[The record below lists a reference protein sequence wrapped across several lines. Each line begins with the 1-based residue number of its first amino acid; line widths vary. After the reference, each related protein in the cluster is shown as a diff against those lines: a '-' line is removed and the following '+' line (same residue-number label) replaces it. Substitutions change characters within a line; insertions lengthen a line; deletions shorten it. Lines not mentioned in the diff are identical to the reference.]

1 MKRAASLP
9 LNRHAFQSSPFATE
23 TTTAAPRRH
32 PTAAQSYPATLYDAQ
47 HEKDSCG
54 VGFVAGLSGEAQRRV
69 VTNAIEMLERMHH
82 RGGCG
87 CEPNSGDGAGMMSG
101 IPHAFL
107 RDQVSRQSSGSPAFS
122 LPEAGAYAVG
132 QLFVP
137 KRRHRSRL
145 AADGTISAARGAME
159 SALSSRGLNVLG
171 WRSVPTD
178 NSDLGPTS
186 LSTEP
191 HVEQVFV
198 GNSLNLSHEAFEREL
213 LLARKRMES
222 LVSRLDPDPRMAPY
236 LCSLSSRTI
245 VYKGQLHSGQLLG
258 YYPDL
263 QDDAFAS
270 HMTLVHSRFS
280 TNTFPS
286 WERAQPYRMLCHN
299 GEINTLRGNK
309 NWMNSRG
316 PLLRSPYF
324 GHETRSLHPVVSDE
338 LSDSGNLDAVAEL
351 IVRGSAKSMPEVMMQ
366 LVPEAYENALEVD
379 LSPARRALCEFNA
392 LQMEPWDGP
401 AMIAFTDGR
410 FLGAC
415 LDRNGLRPS
424 RYFVTDDGLVVLSSE
439 VGVTPQIDDR
449 TVSRRERLEPGRLL
463 MIDFEKGEICNDTD
477 VKEGLA
483 RAHPYSEWLKRGLV
497 HLDDWVSAHA
507 AGSARS
513 VAPDFDWHTTN
524 NRLNMHG
531 FTRDHLDVILAQMVE
546 TGKDA
551 LGSMG
556 TDTPTAVLSS
566 EPVQISDFFK
576 QLFAQVTNPPID
588 PIREASVMT
597 LECPVGP
604 EHNLLET
611 SESHARRLM
620 VKSPVLSLE
629 QLAAVL
635 DGEYR
640 GWRSAEI
647 DATYAN
653 LSPDTTSSTGAGY
666 DYSGAQS
673 SALFVRGAGAQM
685 AAALDRICAEV
696 SEAIESG
703 EPSVIVLSDRS
714 AGPDRLP
721 VPSLLAAGAVHH
733 HLLRTRQRC
742 QVALFVDSGDACT
755 VHDACTLIGFGVDA
769 FCPRHAYE
777 AIALMERDGLAEAA
791 KIVAGHEAKRERLH
805 RPSELFKN
813 YTKAI
818 ETGILKVMS
827 KMGIST
833 LRSYKGAQIF
843 EAVGLADEVI
853 ERCFAGT
860 PSRIAGAGWDALH
873 FEAVRKLAFGFPPES
888 SSSQGG
894 ADAGA
899 TRSPPPPPSSPRSSS
914 SVPLRRTGQFHF
926 VPGAEKH
933 YNDPHG
939 MTMLQEAARTDSR
952 KAYRRYAKHLDG
964 LNRGITLRG
973 MLRFVEDHDRSVPL
987 SEVEPVSEIVKRF
1000 CTGAMSLGSI
1010 SSEAH
1015 ETLAVAMNRLG
1026 GRSNTGEGGEDPRRF
1041 EPSTYPDAQM
1051 MTHEGDTK
1059 RSAIKQI
1066 ASGRFG
1072 VTSNYLANAD
1082 QLQIKI
1088 AQGAKPGE
1096 GGELPGAKVHGL
1108 IAETR
1113 RVTPGT
1119 GLISPPPHHDIYSI
1133 EDLAQLIHDLKSSN
1147 PSASV
1152 STKLVSE
1159 VGVGVVAA
1167 GVAKARSDH
1176 ITVSGG
1182 DGGTGAAAWTGIKHA
1197 GLPWELGIAE
1207 TQQTLVLNDLRSR
1220 VVLQADGQLKTARDI
1235 VVATLLGAEEF
1246 ALSTAP
1252 LIAMGCIMM
1261 RKCHLNTCPVGIATQ
1276 DPELRAKFQGKPE
1289 HVVNFLWL
1297 LAEDV
1302 REHMAMLGFRTM
1314 DDMVGHADRLEIDPT
1329 ATHYKSEGLDLSAM
1343 LVPAGTLN
1351 SGAPVRNTSVQDHEL
1366 ETAIDCQL
1374 IEKAMDVLESHV
1386 NATATPS
1393 SSSDTSIKRVVI
1405 EAQINNLDRST
1416 GAWLSNEVSKR
1427 FGEKGLPDDSIEVRF
1442 QGQAGQS
1449 FGFTCAKGV
1458 TLRLDGEANDGC
1470 GKGLSG
1476 GRIIVRPNDDALN
1489 RGDIASEDQIITG
1502 NVALY
1507 GATSGSAF
1515 FRGIAGERFCV
1526 RNSGATT
1533 VVEGV
1538 GDHGCE
1544 YMTGGRVVVLGNTG
1558 NNFGA
1563 GMSGGRAFV
1572 YDRDAVFHQR
1582 VNHEMVLLETLDE
1595 WGPKEE
1601 DELLT
1606 LIQVHVDETRSE
1618 IGRRILENWQEERR
1632 HFVKVMPK
1640 DYKRALLGI
1649 ESEHEDQVRVHAF
1662 A

>member
-1 MKRAASLP
+1 
-9 LNRHAFQSSPFATE
+9 
-23 TTTAAPRRH
+23 
-32 PTAAQSYPATLYDAQ
+32 
-47 HEKDSCG
+47 
-54 VGFVAGLSGEAQRRV
+54 
-69 VTNAIEMLERMHH
+69 
-82 RGGCG
+82 
-87 CEPNSGDGAGMMSG
+87 
-101 IPHAFL
+101 
-107 RDQVSRQSSGSPAFS
+107 
-122 LPEAGAYAVG
+122 
-132 QLFVP
+132 
-137 KRRHRSRL
+137 
-145 AADGTISAARGAME
+145 
-159 SALSSRGLNVLG
+159 
-171 WRSVPTD
+171 
-178 NSDLGPTS
+178 
-186 LSTEP
+186 
-191 HVEQVFV
+191 
-198 GNSLNLSHEAFEREL
+198 
-213 LLARKRMES
+213 
-222 LVSRLDPDPRMAPY
+222 
-236 LCSLSSRTI
+236 
-245 VYKGQLHSGQLLG
+245 
-258 YYPDL
+258 
-263 QDDAFAS
+263 
-270 HMTLVHSRFS
+270 
-280 TNTFPS
+280 
-286 WERAQPYRMLCHN
+286 
-299 GEINTLRGNK
+299 
-309 NWMNSRG
+309 
-316 PLLRSPYF
+316 
-324 GHETRSLHPVVSDE
+324 
-338 LSDSGNLDAVAEL
+338 
-351 IVRGSAKSMPEVMMQ
+351 
-366 LVPEAYENALEVD
+366 
-379 LSPARRALCEFNA
+379 
-392 LQMEPWDGP
+392 
-401 AMIAFTDGR
+401 
-410 FLGAC
+410 
-415 LDRNGLRPS
+415 
-424 RYFVTDDGLVVLSSE
+424 
-439 VGVTPQIDDR
+439 
-449 TVSRRERLEPGRLL
+449 
-463 MIDFEKGEICNDTD
+463 
-477 VKEGLA
+477 
-483 RAHPYSEWLKRGLV
+483 
-497 HLDDWVSAHA
+497 
-507 AGSARS
+507 
-513 VAPDFDWHTTN
+513 
-524 NRLNMHG
+524 
-531 FTRDHLDVILAQMVE
+531 
-546 TGKDA
+546 
-551 LGSMG
+551 
-556 TDTPTAVLSS
+556 
-566 EPVQISDFFK
+566 
-576 QLFAQVTNPPID
+576 
-588 PIREASVMT
+588 MT

-620 VKSPVLSLE
+620 VKSPVLSLD
-629 QLAAVL
+629 QLAAVR

-647 DATYAN
+647 DATYAY
-653 LSPDTTSSTGAGY
+653 SSKDTNAATGPSSDNGGV
-666 DYSGAQS
+666 QS
-673 SALFVRGAGAQM
+673 NVPFVRGAGAQM
-685 AAALDRICAEV
+685 ARALDRICSQV
-696 SEAIESG
+696 SKAIETG
-703 EPSVIVLSDRS
+703 EPSVIVLSDRG
-714 AGPDRLP
+714 AGPNRLP
-721 VPSLLAAGAVHH
+721 IPSLLAAGAVHH

-755 VHDACTLIGFGVDA
+755 VHDACTLLGYGVDA
-769 FCPRHAYE
+769 LCPRHAYE
-777 AIALMERDGLAEAA
+777 AIASMERDGLAEAA
-791 KIVAGHEAKRERLH
+791 AIVAGRTAPGQRADRT
-805 RPSELFKN
+805 SELLRN

-843 EAVGLADEVI
+843 EAVGLAEEVI
-853 ERCFAGT
+853 ERCFSGT

-873 FEAVRKLAFGFPPES
+873 YEAVRKHAYGFPPAES
-888 SSSQGG
+888 I
-894 ADAGA
+894 
-899 TRSPPPPPSSPRSSS
+899 SSS
-914 SVPLRRTGQFHF
+914 SVQPPTSSSSSFVPLRHTGQFHF

-952 KAYRRYAKHLDG
+952 KAYQRYAKHLNE

-973 MLRFVEDHDRSVPL
+973 MLRFVEDHEKSVPL
-987 SEVEPVSEIVKRF
+987 AEVEPASEIVKRF

-1041 EPSTYPDAQM
+1041 DPSNFPDAKI
-1051 MTHEGDTK
+1051 MTQSRDTK

-1147 PSASV
+1147 PAASV

-1220 VVLQADGQLKTARDI
+1220 VVLQADGQLKTGRDI
-1235 VVATLLGAEEF
+1235 VIATLLGAEEF

-1276 DPELRAKFQGKPE
+1276 DPELRAHFRGKPD
-1289 HVVNFLWL
+1289 HVVNFMWL

-1302 REHMAMLGFRTM
+1302 REHMAILGYRTV
-1314 DDMVGHADRLEIDPT
+1314 DEMVGHADRLEVDRT
-1329 ATHYKSEGLDLSAM
+1329 AMHYKSAGLDLSAM

-1351 SGAPVRNTSVQDHEL
+1351 SGAPVRNTTVQDHEL
-1366 ETAIDCQL
+1366 ETAIDRRL
-1374 IEKAMDVLESHV
+1374 IEGAAHVLEAHTS
-1386 NATATPS
+1386 AS
-1393 SSSDTSIKRVVI
+1393 SAASALSMTTSNGTHPAQAPVSAPAGASFERVVI
-1405 EAQINNLDRST
+1405 DAEINNLDRST

-1427 FGEKGLPDDSIEVRF
+1427 FGDNGLPDDSIEVRF

-1449 FGFTCAKGV
+1449 FGFTAAQGV
-1458 TLRLDGEANDGC
+1458 TLRLFGEANDGC

-1476 GRIIVRPNDDALN
+1476 GKIIVRPNDEALN
-1489 RGDIASEDQIITG
+1489 RGDIVSEDQIITG

-1544 YMTGGRVVVLGNTG
+1544 YMTGGRVVILGSTG

-1572 YDRDAVFHQR
+1572 YDPEASFHQR
-1582 VNHEMVLLETLDE
+1582 VNHDMVLLETLDE
-1595 WGPKEE
+1595 WGTDEE
-1601 DELLT
+1601 DELRMLV
-1606 LIQVHVDETRSE
+1606 QEHVDETGSA
-1618 IGRRILENWQEERR
+1618 IGRRILDNWQEERLC
-1632 HFVKVMPK
+1632 FVKVMPE
-1640 DYKRALLGI
+1640 DYKNALLRM
-1649 ESEHEDQVRVHAF
+1649 SEVPVEEVF